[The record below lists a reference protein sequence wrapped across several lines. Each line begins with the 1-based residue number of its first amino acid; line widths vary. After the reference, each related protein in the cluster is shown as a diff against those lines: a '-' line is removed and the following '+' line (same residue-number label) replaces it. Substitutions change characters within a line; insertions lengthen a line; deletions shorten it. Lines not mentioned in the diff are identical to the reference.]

1 MRKSISEDCT
11 EEILFIGMRI
21 AYFRKMRNMTQADL
35 ANLIHINKNYLSH
48 IESGS
53 SNKVISLPLLIKI
66 SRALDVKLSM
76 LVDVGDL
83 ENFNFNERNEI
94 LEQMNEIRF
103 MYQQMKEI
111 TAGMLELDKIMEG
124 LGNVENS
131 SGSENISET

>member
-1 MRKSISEDCT
+1 MKKSISEDCT
-11 EEILFIGMRI
+11 DEILFIGMRI

-53 SNKVISLPLLIKI
+53 SNKVLPLLIKI
-66 SRALDVKLSM
+66 SRALDVKLST
-76 LVDVGDL
+76 LVDVTDL
-83 ENFNFNERNEI
+83 ENFNFDERNEI

-111 TAGMLELDKIMEG
+111 TAGMLELDKIMDG
-124 LGNVENS
+124 LGNVENF

>member
-1 MRKSISEDCT
+1 MKKSISEDCT
-11 EEILFIGMRI
+11 DEILFIGMRI

-53 SNKVISLPLLIKI
+53 SNKVLPLLIKI
-66 SRALDVKLSM
+66 SRALDVKLST
-76 LVDVGDL
+76 LVDVTDL
-83 ENFNFNERNEI
+83 ENFNFDERNEI

-111 TAGMLELDKIMEG
+111 TAGMLELDKIMDG